1 MSRRELVVDPVSNE
15 KEDTEPTIMADRR
28 TSDSMDMVD
37 DSVDGYEGLRA
48 CADLVCTDEAPVSSF
63 LSVSRVAAVGRGAS
77 RAAIIHER
85 N

>member
-1 MSRRELVVDPVSNE
+1 MDPVSNE

-37 DSVDGYEGLRA
+37 DSVEGYVRGTRVSE
-48 CADLVCTDEAPVSSF
+48 LVRILSVQTKLLSAH